1 MDKCVIKSN
10 SERGDCVNVIR
21 VPVGVCR
28 QIRALGEKT
37 NRSISSVA
45 GELLTFALERVEIE
59 YPSFAN
65 GVSEPDEG
73 ESEGEDE

>member
-45 GELLTFALERVEIE
+45 GELLTFALDRVEIE
-59 YPSFAN
+59 YPSFTNSGAESDD
-65 GVSEPDEG
+65 GEDEG
-73 ESEGEDE
+73 ENE